1 MTDFVYR
8 ITDSCDDE
16 YWETDATCIL
26 TSYGTAIEVM
36 RFSLADPVDVT
47 DSINGEYH
55 LDT

>member
-36 RFSLADPVDVT
+36 RFSLVDPVDVT
-47 DSINGEYH
+47 DSINGGYH